1 MLGKRDEMWGLPR
14 ILSLFR
20 NKFNKFNNTWVW
32 IYEILCFQQ
41 LETELRK
48 NQGLI
53 QEGMASFDDFLNQV
67 FMKKIKVMMVIY
79 QVRCKVL

>member
-1 MLGKRDEMWGLPR
+1 MTML
-14 ILSLFR
+14 
-20 NKFNKFNNTWVW
+20 
-32 IYEILCFQQ
+32 FQQ

-53 QEGMASFDDFLNQV
+53 QEGMAAFDDYLNQV

-79 QVRCKVL
+79 QVGVLIDWYIVNLKCWVCYLF